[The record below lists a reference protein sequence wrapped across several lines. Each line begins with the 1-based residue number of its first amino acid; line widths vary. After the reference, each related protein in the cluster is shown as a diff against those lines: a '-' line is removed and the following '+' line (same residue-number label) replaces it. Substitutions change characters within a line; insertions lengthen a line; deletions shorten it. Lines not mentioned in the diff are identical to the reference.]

1 VKWES
6 HKILSFSVVL
16 AATLSFPGAILAAFG
31 SIFPDLIEGKG
42 FLHHPFS
49 VQYQKW
55 QKRHRGLS
63 HLFIMY
69 LSALILSIIIL
80 KVVALSTTYYYVAL
94 FMAFFF
100 AGCCLHI
107 LQDALCGKVP
117 FLTTGKKY
125 GIRLFRVGSIAEHVV
140 VLAISAILLYQVIRN
155 FQRVSILGP
164 FATFI
169 AR

>member
-1 VKWES
+1 MLFATGNLPGS
-6 HKILSFSVVL
+6 IIS
-16 AATLSFPGAILAAFG
+16 AAG

-63 HLFIMY
+63 HLFVVYSSALLLLIVVLKFKVVT
-69 LSALILSIIIL
+69 LSA
-80 KVVALSTTYYYVAL
+80 TYYYVVL
-94 FMAFFF
+94 FLSFFL

-107 LQDALCGKVP
+107 LQDSICGKVP

-125 GIRLFRVGSIAEHVV
+125 GIRLFRVGSIAEYVV

>member
-1 VKWES
+1 VKWAN
-6 HKILSFSVVL
+6 HKLLSFSLTL
-16 AATLSFPGAILAAFG
+16 AITGNFVGSLVSAFS

-63 HLFIMY
+63 HLFAMY
-69 LSALILSIIIL
+69 FVMFI
-80 KVVALSTTYYYVAL
+80 VAL
-94 FMAFFF
+94 FISKYTKETLSAIALFTTFFF

-107 LQDALCGKVP
+107 LQDSICGKVP
-117 FLTTGKKY
+117 LISLRKRY
-125 GIRLFRVGSIAEHVV
+125 GIRLFRVGSIAEYVV
-140 VLAISAILLYQVIRN
+140 VFAISAILLYQVISN
-155 FQRVSILGP
+155 FQTVSILGP
-164 FATFI
+164 FATLM